1 MEPDRVC
8 DGGQGMAPQP
18 RIRFW
23 LKSTAAGLAAG
34 LGILTVFWK
43 DWIEAVF
50 GVDPDH
56 RSGALEWLIV
66 MALFA
71 VALLLGWTAR
81 LEWRDRGRLDVAAPG
96 APPAT

>member
-1 MEPDRVC
+1 MV
-8 DGGQGMAPQP
+8 PQLG
-18 RIRFW
+18 IRFW
-23 LKSTAAGLAAG
+23 LESTAAGLAAG

-43 DWIEAVF
+43 GWIEAVF

-56 RSGALEWLIV
+56 RSGALEWQIV
-66 MALFA
+66 VALFA

-81 LEWRDRGRLDVAAPG
+81 LEWRGRRRLDIGRPG

>member
-1 MEPDRVC
+1 
-8 DGGQGMAPQP
+8 MAP
-18 RIRFW
+18 RLGIRFW
-23 LKSTAAGLAAG
+23 LESTAASVAAG
-34 LGILTVFWK
+34 LGIMTVFWK

-81 LEWRDRGRLDVAAPG
+81 LEWRGGRRLDIAAPG
-96 APPAT
+96 PPPATWLSVRRRAR